1 MKNLLEQL
9 ANGGGEV
16 TSEDFGGGF
25 RVEINGS
32 FIIKKG
38 ELSYKQYFYSQLSTM
53 QYKNCVCSD
62 ESYLDGDDDYKLG
75 GLVIDNLTN
84 LKNSLKDSGLSTIA
98 SSLEICNE
106 EVRKQMFIRIANSEI
121 FKRVF
126 GEDALLWDTLE
137 EDERDFIKLEHA
149 IERYDGLNEYATC
162 LSKYVKLEEEEQED
176 GTVKK
181 KRIKPTLKE
190 LKNALVELKNK

>member
-1 MKNLLEQL
+1 MKILLEQL

-16 TSEDFGGGF
+16 ASEDFGGGF

-62 ESYLDGDDDYKLG
+62 ESYLDGTDDYKLG

-98 SSLEICNE
+98 NSLEISDE
-106 EVRKQMFIRIANSEI
+106 DVRKQMFIRIANSEL
-121 FKRVF
+121 FKKVF
-126 GEDALLWDTLE
+126 GEDALLWDILE
-137 EDERDFIKLEHA
+137 EDEKDFIKLEYA
-149 IERYDGLNEYATC
+149 IERYDDLNEYASC

-181 KRIKPTLKE
+181 KRIKPTLEE